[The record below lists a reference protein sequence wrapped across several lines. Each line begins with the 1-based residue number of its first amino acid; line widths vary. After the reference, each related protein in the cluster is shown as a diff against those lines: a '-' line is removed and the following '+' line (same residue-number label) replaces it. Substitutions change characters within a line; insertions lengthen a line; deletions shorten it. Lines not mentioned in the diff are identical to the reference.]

1 MKFYPLLVAFCLLKR
16 GASQSLRHSSD
27 KEDRKLLIAWGD
39 PCNPDGCLEVKDGCV
54 DIGNSFT
61 LGDCSV
67 RENGV
72 DMIDMKYSCGTETI
86 RDDDNNPLVLVQTR
100 LDPTKCMQAQNEGTP
115 IDGGW
120 MRVQPCNPDN
130 RLQRFYFD
138 LETQVLR
145 LEHTDLCVTYH
156 GNVPNINK
164 DHMQLRDCD
173 SVHFEWSDD

>member
-1 MKFYPLLVAFCLLKR
+1 MKFSLLFVLFLLRR
-16 GASQSLRHSSD
+16 GAGQSLRHSSGKD
-27 KEDRKLLIAWGD
+27 GRNLLIAWGD
-39 PCNPDGCLEVKDGCV
+39 PDGCLEVKDGCV
-54 DIGNSFT
+54 DIGNTFT

-67 RENGV
+67 RQNGV
-72 DMIDMKYSCGTETI
+72 DMVDMKYNCGEETI
-86 RDDDNNPLVLVQTR
+86 RDDDNNPLVMVQTR

-120 MRVQPCNPDN
+120 MRVQKCNPDN
-130 RLQRFYFD
+130 RLQRFFFD

-164 DHMQLRDCD
+164 DHIQSRDCD